1 MIASEKTDL
10 ESTIDALSTRL
21 RQLHKALIDI
31 EAEQFARAFGRIDG
45 RLHLLQLLTEHPY
58 FAWLQCFSAFIADL
72 DELRERDE
80 PISPEE
86 AGALRATVETM
97 IGPLPPRNPQFR
109 QRYLE
114 LLQQAP
120 DVTAT
125 HGALRQVLESLPRT
139 SAATSSEELHERH
152 VESEHYRHT
161 GQSPDGGDS
170 RH

>member
-1 MIASEKTDL
+1 MAAPEKTDL
-10 ESTIDALSTRL
+10 ESTVDVLSASL
-21 RQLHKALIDI
+21 RQLHKALIDT

-45 RLHLLQLLTEHPY
+45 PLHLLQLLTEHPY

-72 DELRERDE
+72 DQLPEGDE
-80 PISPEE
+80 PVSPER

-109 QRYLE
+109 QRYLD

-120 DVTAT
+120 DVTAA
-125 HGALRQVLESLPRT
+125 HGALRRVLESLPKA

-152 VESEHYRHT
+152 VESEHYRHAVKP
-161 GQSPDGGDS
+161 PDGGDS
-170 RH
+170 HQ